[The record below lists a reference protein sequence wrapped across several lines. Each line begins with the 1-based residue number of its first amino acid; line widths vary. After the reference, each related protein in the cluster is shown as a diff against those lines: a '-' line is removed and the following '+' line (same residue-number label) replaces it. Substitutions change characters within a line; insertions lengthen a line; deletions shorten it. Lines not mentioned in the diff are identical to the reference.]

1 MPEPARHTE
10 ELRAGPQ
17 LRVGSVTLIPI
28 ERVVVHAGTAGS
40 AAWFTAA
47 KEPFALVVRDAGRVR
62 AIGVGAEEVSLESLG
77 EMIPGLVSMVEASMA
92 RGP

>member
-1 MPEPARHTE
+1 VPEHARHTE
-10 ELRAGPQ
+10 ELRAGTQ

-28 ERVVVHAGTAGS
+28 ERVVVHAGTVVS

-47 KEPFALVVRDAGRVR
+47 KEPFALVVRDEGGVRV
-62 AIGVGAEEVSLESLG
+62 IGVGAEEVSLASMG
-77 EMIPGLVSMVEASMA
+77 ETIPGLVSMVEASMG